1 MHHFVNL
8 WRLTA
13 ELDQQRAA
21 WVAEVVHG
29 ALAGLVKDA
38 DLKRTL
44 QTAGEMD
51 RWDKEQA
58 TGEVMTQL
66 QEAANIVTRLVR
78 QVPPSRAHTVLVS
91 LLTHMTESQG
101 ELRGTR

>member
-51 RWDKEQA
+51 RWDKEQPA
-58 TGEVMTQL
+58 GEVL
-66 QEAANIVTRLVR
+66 SEIQEAANMVTGLVSR
-78 QVPPSRAHTVLVS
+78 VPPSRAHTVLVS
-91 LLTHMTESQG
+91 LLGRIHEAQR
-101 ELRGTR
+101 ELRGEE